1 MGTAIQKVAISTA
14 LVMGFSISPWA
25 QAQSLNQCG
34 NGPLMVGQKQVGMAS
49 YFAQNCSQSWEKQNI
64 QMDFSYT
71 QNIPEWAFKR
81 AATHLLK
88 RNVKDTKIHAL
99 FNPITDLYRP
109 VRSGDLYRLKYN
121 HATQTLSLSLNQQS
135 LGQLKHPLAQQY
147 FNIWLGPQPFS
158 AKLKQ
163 QLLN

>member
-1 MGTAIQKVAISTA
+1 MGTAFQKVAITTVLMLGSF
-14 LVMGFSISPWA
+14 GSWA
-25 QAQSLNQCG
+25 HAQSLNKCG

-81 AATHLLK
+81 AATYLLK
-88 RNVKDTKIHAL
+88 RNIKDQKMHAV

-109 VRSGDLYRLKYN
+109 VNSGDLYQLKYS
-121 HATQTLSLSLNQQS
+121 HATHTLSLYLNQKL
-135 LGQLKHPLAQQY
+135 LGQLQNPLAQQY

-163 QLLN
+163 QLIK

>member
-1 MGTAIQKVAISTA
+1 MATAFQKIAISTT
-14 LVMGFSISPWA
+14 LLMGCSLSPWV

-49 YFAQNCSQSWEKQNI
+49 YFAQNCSQSWKEQTI

-88 RNVKDTKIHAL
+88 RNVKDPNIQAI
-99 FNPITDLYRP
+99 FNPISDLYRP
-109 VRSGDLYRLKYN
+109 VRSGDLYRLKYS
-121 HATQTLSLSLNQQS
+121 HATQTLSLSLNRKN
-135 LGQLKHPLAQQY
+135 LGQLQHPLAQQY

>member
-1 MGTAIQKVAISTA
+1 MGAAFQKIAISTV
-14 LVMGFSISPWA
+14 LMVGSFGSWA
-25 QAQSLNQCG
+25 HAQTLNKCS
-34 NGPLMVGQKQVGMAS
+34 NGPLMVGQKQVGVAS
-49 YFAQNCSQSWEKQNI
+49 YFAQNCNLPWQGQNI
-64 QMDFSYT
+64 QMDFTYT

-88 RNVKDTKIHAL
+88 RNIKDQKIHAV

-109 VRSGDLYRLKYN
+109 VNSGDLYQLKYS
-121 HATQTLSLSLNQQS
+121 HATHTLSLYLNQKMQ
-135 LGQLKHPLAQQY
+135 GQLQNPLAQQY

-163 QLLN
+163 QLIK

>member
-1 MGTAIQKVAISTA
+1 MATAFQKIAISTA
-14 LVMGFSISPWA
+14 LVMGCSFCPWA

-49 YFAQNCSQSWEKQNI
+49 YFAQNCSQSWQEQTI
-64 QMDFSYT
+64 QMDFAYT
-71 QNIPEWAFKR
+71 ENIPEWAFKR

-88 RNVKDTKIHAL
+88 RNVKDPNIQAIFK
-99 FNPITDLYRP
+99 PISDLYRP
-109 VRSGDLYRLKYN
+109 VRSGDLYRLKYT
-121 HATQTLSLSLNQQS
+121 HATKTLSLSLNRKN
-135 LGQLKHPLAQQY
+135 LGQLQHPLAQQY

>member
-1 MGTAIQKVAISTA
+1 MATAFQKIAISTT
-14 LVMGFSISPWA
+14 LLMGCSFSPWA

-34 NGPLMVGQKQVGMAS
+34 NGLLMVGQKQVGMAS
-49 YFAQNCSQSWEKQNI
+49 YFAQNCSQSWKEQTI

-88 RNVKDTKIHAL
+88 RNVKDPNIQAI
-99 FNPITDLYRP
+99 FNPISDLYRP
-109 VRSGDLYRLKYN
+109 VRSGDLYRLKYSY
-121 HATQTLSLSLNQQS
+121 ATQTLSLSLNRKN
-135 LGQLKHPLAQQY
+135 LGQLQHPLAQQY